1 MVTNNIQS
9 WSNMNKSYPV
19 SARVS
24 EDSKIYLDKL
34 IELGI
39 AINRSEA
46 LKICIR
52 YAKHKK
58 MEEEI

>member
-1 MVTNNIQS
+1 MGR
-9 WSNMNKSYPV
+9 SYPV

-24 EDSKIYLDKL
+24 EDSKDYLDKL
-34 IELGI
+34 VEMGI

-52 YAKHKK
+52 YAKQNK
-58 MEEEI
+58 MEDEM

>member
-1 MVTNNIQS
+1 
-9 WSNMNKSYPV
+9 MNKSYPV